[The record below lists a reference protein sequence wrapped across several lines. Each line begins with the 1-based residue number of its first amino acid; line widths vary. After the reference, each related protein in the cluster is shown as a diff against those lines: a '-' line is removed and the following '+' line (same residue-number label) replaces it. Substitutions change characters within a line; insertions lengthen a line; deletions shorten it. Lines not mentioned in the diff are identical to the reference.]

1 MRTISKDVFY
11 VADVLVPLQIAH
23 NLRSRKRGIHMT
35 GWFHR
40 AAGQV
45 VLATML
51 ASVGLVLLGCE
62 RKEKVLDVK
71 TPNKRIEV
79 ERSND
84 TGRVDVNVESP
95 RRKGVEVET
104 PNTKVEVKRPQEGGA
119 PNVDVRT
126 GK

>member
-1 MRTISKDVFY
+1 
-11 VADVLVPLQIAH
+11 
-23 NLRSRKRGIHMT
+23 MT

-45 VLATML
+45 ALATML
-51 ASVGLVLLGCE
+51 ASVGLVFLGCE

-79 ERSND
+79 ERSKD

-95 RRKGVEVET
+95 KRKGIEVET

>member
-1 MRTISKDVFY
+1 
-11 VADVLVPLQIAH
+11 
-23 NLRSRKRGIHMT
+23 MT

-40 AAGQV
+40 AARQV
-45 VLATML
+45 VWAVML
-51 ASVGLVLLGCE
+51 ASAGLVFLGCE

-71 TPNKRIEV
+71 TPNRRIEV

-95 RRKGVEVET
+95 RRNGVEVET

-119 PNVDVRT
+119 PNVEVRT
-126 GK
+126 GKWPATHVAS